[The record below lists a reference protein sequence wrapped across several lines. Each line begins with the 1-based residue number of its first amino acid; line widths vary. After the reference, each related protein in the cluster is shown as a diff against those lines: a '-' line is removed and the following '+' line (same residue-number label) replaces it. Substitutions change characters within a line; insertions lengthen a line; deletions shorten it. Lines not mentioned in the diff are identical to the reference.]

1 MLIPKEEHGLLDV
14 EGDGIVGD
22 SLELDELND
31 VEVAMFLLEEVKSF
45 LQPLVSDEDFRRNR
59 TSGGTD
65 LILS

>member
-1 MLIPKEEHGLLDV
+1 MLIPKEEHDRLDV

-22 SLELDELND
+22 TLELDELNG
-31 VEVAMFLLEEVKSF
+31 VEIAMFLLEEVKSF

-65 LILS
+65 FTLS